1 MNSARSKTARTNNF
15 ICNEEKLN
23 DELSV
28 IKDYDRA
35 VELIRSYPICL
46 SKKLE
51 VFSENPIIRNLRKK
65 HKKSNDS
72 QKRINKVKL
81 KIKILI

>member
-46 SKKLE
+46 SKILT
-51 VFSENPIIRNLRKK
+51 FNISNLCTSLLCCKK
-65 HKKSNDS
+65 
-72 QKRINKVKL
+72 
-81 KIKILI
+81 